1 VGSGQG
7 PTVLVVDDEPQV
19 RALSARVLVDAG
31 FDVLDAGDA
40 VEALARLQAPGGSE
54 IRLVITDIV
63 MPGMQGDEF
72 GRLIR
77 YLRPALPVL
86 YMSGYARPDLDEVLS
101 PTELEQYWLA
111 KPFRPSELVQK
122 ARVLCDGAQSIQ

>member
-31 FDVLDAGDA
+31 FDVLEAGDA
-40 VEALARLQAPGGSE
+40 VEALAHLQAPGGGSE

-63 MPGMQGDEF
+63 MPGMQGDEL
-72 GRLIR
+72 GRLTR

-86 YMSGYARPDLDEVLS
+86 YMSGYARPDLDEVPPPLS
-101 PTELEQYWLA
+101 W
-111 KPFRPSELVQK
+111 S
-122 ARVLCDGAQSIQ
+122 SIG